1 MRILPIT
8 NTTVQTKPAFQ
19 ARIPKQL
26 VKQMLGKTEPLAEL
40 NIKTMGIVCTVPAA
54 AAVKLYS
61 SDYDKKPSVDEIADV
76 TRVKKLPTAEEL
88 SGMDRMDVVAIARLQ
103 DEEGKTIFHHDFNPG
118 TLQDVMNAAPCANRA
133 DIFSIRD
140 NNQQTAYQANPKEEL
155 KNAIVDTAVDGT
167 LTAQEA
173 VELLETND
181 MHNGIDR
188 FLRARIEKGDDSSS
202 INCNTLDQIED
213 AYRHDSDSV
222 CIETEE
228 AFYPKLS
235 IENAALIFTM
245 EHPNA
250 QYMKLDK
257 NYLLDS
263 NHTMRALL
271 NSALL
276 SNDANAIREV
286 CSEFAEENPEAIVEN
301 IDLSKLEGEHIGVVS
316 DALDNKSLKNLFL
329 RTDENGDGSVHY
341 IAAGTV
347 NNGDFEEFFK
357 LLNEKLSQDDVKEI
371 LSMKNQRGYLP
382 ITISDEAANVV
393 LDYYKND
400 PEFILNQFSVTDN
413 TGATALHTATDD
425 DVLRKAFDI
434 LKDKPEELADILMI
448 KDNDGDTV
456 YNSLFAYDNAPLTE
470 IVKDKMIELATDS
483 DLSIEKS
490 INLLKRSGVEPQIQ
504 EYLKLQQANTNK
516 SL

>member
-26 VKQMLGKTEPLAEL
+26 VKQMLGKTEPLTEL

-61 SDYDKKPSVDEIADV
+61 SDYDKKPNVDEIADV

-88 SGMDRMDVVAIARLQ
+88 SGMDRMDVVAVARLQ

-118 TLQDVMNAAPCANRA
+118 TLQDVMNAAPCLNRA
-133 DIFSIRD
+133 EIFSIRD
-140 NNQQTAYQANPKEEL
+140 NNEQTAYQANPKEEL
-155 KNAIVDTAVDGT
+155 KQAIVDTAVDGT
-167 LTAQEA
+167 LTAKEA

-228 AFYPKLS
+228 ALYPKLS
-235 IENAALIFTM
+235 IENAAKIFTM

-257 NYLLDS
+257 NYLLES
-263 NHTMRALL
+263 NDTMRALL
-271 NSALL
+271 KSALL
-276 SNDANAIREV
+276 SDDTNAIEEV

-301 IDLSKLEGEHIGVVS
+301 IDLSKLEGDHIGVVS
-316 DALDNKSLKNLFL
+316 DALDEESLKKLFL
-329 RTDENGDGSVHY
+329 ITDENGDGMVHY
-341 IAAGTV
+341 IADGTV
-347 NNGDFEEFFK
+347 YDYFEEFFK

-371 LSMKNQRGYLP
+371 LSMKNQSGYLP
-382 ITISDEAANVV
+382 ISLSDEAANVV

-400 PEFILNQFSVTDN
+400 PEFILDQFSATDN
-413 TGATALHTATDD
+413 NGATALHTTLDSGA
-425 DVLRKAFDI
+425 LRKYFDI

-448 KDNDGDTV
+448 RDHDDDTV
-456 YNSLFAYDNAPLTE
+456 YNSLLAYDNASLAE

-504 EYLKLQQANTNK
+504 EYLKLQQANTSK
-516 SL
+516 S

>member
-26 VKQMLGKTEPLAEL
+26 VKQMLGKTEPLTEL

-61 SDYDKKPSVDEIADV
+61 SDYDKKPNVDEIADV

-88 SGMDRMDVVAIARLQ
+88 SGMDRMDVVAVARLQ

-118 TLQDVMNAAPCANRA
+118 TLQDVMNAAPCLNRA
-133 DIFSIRD
+133 EIFSIRD
-140 NNQQTAYQANPKEEL
+140 NNEQTAYQANPKEEL
-155 KNAIVDTAVDGT
+155 KQAIVDTAVDGT
-167 LTAQEA
+167 LTAKEA

-228 AFYPKLS
+228 ALYPKLS
-235 IENAALIFTM
+235 IENAAKIFTM

-257 NYLLDS
+257 NYLLES
-263 NHTMRALL
+263 NDTMRALL
-271 NSALL
+271 KSALL
-276 SNDANAIREV
+276 SDDTNAIEEV

-301 IDLSKLEGEHIGVVS
+301 IDLSKLEGDHIGVVS
-316 DALDNKSLKNLFL
+316 DALDEESLKKLFL
-329 RTDENGDGSVHY
+329 RTDENGDGMVHY
-341 IAAGTV
+341 IADGTV
-347 NNGDFEEFFK
+347 YDYFEEFFK

-371 LSMKNQRGYLP
+371 LSMKNQSGYLP
-382 ITISDEAANVV
+382 ISLSDEAANVV

-400 PEFILNQFSVTDN
+400 PEFILDQFSATDN
-413 TGATALHTATDD
+413 NGATALHTTLDSGA
-425 DVLRKAFDI
+425 LRKYFDI

-448 KDNDGDTV
+448 RDHDDDTV
-456 YNSLFAYDNAPLTE
+456 YNSLLAYDNASLAE

-504 EYLKLQQANTNK
+504 EYLKLQQANTSK
-516 SL
+516 S

>member
-26 VKQMLGKTEPLAEL
+26 VKQMLGKTEPLTEL

-61 SDYDKKPSVDEIADV
+61 SDYDKKMSVDEIADV

-88 SGMDRMDVVAIARLQ
+88 SGMDRMDVVAVARLQ

-118 TLQDVMNAAPCANRA
+118 TLQDVMNAAPCLNRA
-133 DIFSIRD
+133 EIFSIRD
-140 NNQQTAYQANPKEEL
+140 NNEQTAYQANPKEEL
-155 KNAIVDTAVDGT
+155 KQAIVDTAVDGT
-167 LTAQEA
+167 LTAKEA

-228 AFYPKLS
+228 ALYPKLS
-235 IENAALIFTM
+235 IENAAKIFTM

-257 NYLLDS
+257 NYLLES
-263 NHTMRALL
+263 NDTMRALL
-271 NSALL
+271 KSALL
-276 SNDANAIREV
+276 SDDTNAIEEV

-301 IDLSKLEGEHIGVVS
+301 IDLSKLEGDHIGVVS
-316 DALDNKSLKNLFL
+316 DALDEESLKKLFL
-329 RTDENGDGSVHY
+329 RTDENGDGMVHY
-341 IAAGTV
+341 IADGTV
-347 NNGDFEEFFK
+347 YDYFEEFFK

-371 LSMKNQRGYLP
+371 LSMKNQGGYLP
-382 ITISDEAANVV
+382 ISLSDEAANVV

-400 PEFILNQFSVTDN
+400 PEFILDQFSATDN
-413 TGATALHTATDD
+413 NGVTALHTAMDD

-434 LKDKPEELADILMI
+434 LKDKPDELADILMI
-448 KDNDGDTV
+448 KDNNGDTI
-456 YNSLFAYDNAPLTE
+456 YNSLLAYDKVSLAE

-504 EYLKLQQANTNK
+504 EYLKLQQTNTSK
-516 SL
+516 S